1 MIEPRIVRRYA
12 TALFRAANK
21 AGIIDQVESD
31 LGLVS
36 YTIESSPRLAKVLR
50 SPQIPRDVKRDILRA
65 IFEGKVHE
73 VTLSY
78 LFLLVDKRREE
89 AMTATEA
96 VFVELANEARGIVVV
111 DVTSAIELTRQEEN
125 RLREKLSV
133 RTGKRVE
140 LVVHIDPSVI
150 GGMIVKIGD
159 TLIDGSIRGQL
170 IALKEKM
177 IG

>member
-12 TALFRAANK
+12 TALFRAASK
-21 AGIIDQVESD
+21 AGVIDQIESD

-36 YTIESSPRLAKVLR
+36 YTVESSPRLAKALR
-50 SPQIPRDVKRDILRA
+50 SPQIPRDVKREILRA
-65 IFEGKVHE
+65 IFGGKVHE
-73 VTLSY
+73 ITLSY
-78 LFLLVDKRREE
+78 LFLLVDKQREE

-96 VFVELANEARGIVVV
+96 VFVELANEARGIIVVE
-111 DVTSAIELTRQEEN
+111 VTSAIELTRQEEN
-125 RLREKLSV
+125 RLREKLSA

-150 GGMIVKIGD
+150 GGLIVKIGD

-170 IALKEKM
+170 AVLKEKM

>member
-21 AGIIDQVESD
+21 AGVIDQIESD

-36 YTIESSPRLAKVLR
+36 YTVESSPRLAKALR
-50 SPQIPRDVKRDILRA
+50 SPQIPRDVKREILRA
-65 IFEGKVHE
+65 IFGGKVHE
-73 VTLSY
+73 ITLSY
-78 LFLLVDKRREE
+78 LFLLVDKQREE
-89 AMTATEA
+89 AITATEA
-96 VFVELANEARGIVVV
+96 VFVELANEARGIIVV
-111 DVTSAIELTRQEEN
+111 DVTSAIELTRQEES
-125 RLREKLSV
+125 RLREKLSA

-150 GGMIVKIGD
+150 GGLIVKIGD

-170 IALKEKM
+170 AVLKEKM